1 MTKQE
6 LKRTLIGIIILA
18 FLSQGLWLF
27 EMTSIVGW
35 ENSEWVTR
43 FLFTPFVICFLAAG
57 AYLMPFMVKHGS
69 IDAKVSLT
77 FGSFFFLNITCY
89 ILGEMVLKFLYNPS
103 VATLPQSSITLYRL
117 LGISTI
123 GIFAYGYFYLTQQ
136 LVTPVNKRQILLFI
150 TAIGFMFFMGFLT
163 TFLLKKGIVLRNIIG
178 AVKMGAVQFWIGI
191 LLGLIGIVSV
201 KWLSKE

>member
-1 MTKQE
+1 MTKDE
-6 LKRTLIGIIILA
+6 LKRILLGIIILA
-18 FLSQGLWLF
+18 FLGQGLWLF
-27 EMTSIVGW
+27 EITSIVSW
-35 ENSEWVTR
+35 KNSEWVTR

-69 IDAKVSLT
+69 IDVKVSLT

-89 ILGEMVLKFLYNPS
+89 ILGEVVLKFLYNPS
-103 VATLPQSSITLYRL
+103 VTTLPQSSITLYRL

-163 TFLLKKGIVLRNIIG
+163 TFLLKKGIILRNIIG
-178 AVKMGAVQFWIGI
+178 AVIMCAVQFWICI

>member
-103 VATLPQSSITLYRL
+103 VATLPQASITLYRL